1 MDPIFA
7 AWSKS
12 NIRPIVRGSLSLLAT
27 LAPHS
32 FNRGGGFVEIVLLES
47 HSGGPGVLSFLL
59 FFFSTRFNY
68 PATSFVSAIAADFVR
83 FLDVDPSREEEHEFS
98 QRNTSFIHDLRLPTV
113 EAASSCFL
121 LGFLFRGIGDKDIRS
136 FSRTPNFVICR
147 ICRFTTNTSYFKCIT
162 FVIYYWSSSIVW
174 YYWFRH
180 LLRIINYW
188 ANFNYNRYYIK
199 TYYIKTNNCNSI
211 IGKIVLKSWSGFDSI
226 SSVLEI
232 SFLYSFPRVK
242 FYRVALK
249 G

>member
-12 NIRPIVRGSLSLLAT
+12 NIRPIVRGSLSLSQLLSRLILLTEA
-27 LAPHS
+27 AASSRS
-32 FNRGGGFVEIVLLES
+32 FSSS
-47 HSGGPGVLSFLL
+47 HTQGVQGSSPFL

-147 ICRFTTNTSYFKCIT
+147 ICRFTTNTNYFKCIT

-199 TYYIKTNNCNSI
+199 T
-211 IGKIVLKSWSGFDSI
+211 
-226 SSVLEI
+226 
-232 SFLYSFPRVK
+232 
-242 FYRVALK
+242 
-249 G
+249 